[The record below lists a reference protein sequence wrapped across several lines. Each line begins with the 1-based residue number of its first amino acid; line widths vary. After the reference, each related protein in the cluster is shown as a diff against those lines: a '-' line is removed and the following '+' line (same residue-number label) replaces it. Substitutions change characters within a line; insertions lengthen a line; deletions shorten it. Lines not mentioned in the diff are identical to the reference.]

1 MNAVDAITTTELS
14 KAAALFGTMKQ
25 LRIQLKSADEA
36 TLDRAFE
43 QHVQSVLEK
52 LDQRLPSLIQQNQ
65 EHSLSDSQ
73 TRQLLAVE
81 VIMARHGLYDAAF
94 QQVVM
99 LCQTS
104 KQHFILLINLAQGAR
119 LMNIFQS
126 CYFFVH
132 QLRQG
137 LVTVCESCA
146 ACTRACSPSC
156 STASARWPT
165 TI

>member
-14 KAAALFGTMKQ
+14 RAAALFGTMKQ

-43 QHVQSVLEK
+43 QHVQTVLEK
-52 LDQRLPSLIQQNQ
+52 LDERLPSLVQQNE

-104 KQHFILLINLAQGAR
+104 KSLNDHAIVILTLISFR
-119 LMNIFQS
+119 TSMQS
-126 CYFFVH
+126 PLV
-132 QLRQG
+132 
-137 LVTVCESCA
+137 LVTVFVSCA
-146 ACTRACSPSC
+146 TCIPVCSRSC
-156 STASARWPT
+156 STASAKLPT
-165 TI
+165 TM

>member
-14 KAAALFGTMKQ
+14 RAAALFGTMKQ

-43 QHVQSVLEK
+43 QHVQTVLEK
-52 LDQRLPSLIQQNQ
+52 LDERLPSLVQQNE

-104 KQHFILLINLAQGAR
+104 KNFTLHRNYDLVLNAFHFAFRIS
-119 LMNIFQS
+119 QS
-126 CYFFVH
+126 P
-132 QLRQG
+132 
-137 LVTVCESCA
+137 LVLETASVSCA
-146 ACTRACSPSC
+146 MCTRVCSRSC
-156 STASARWPT
+156 STASVKSPT
-165 TI
+165 TM

>member
-1 MNAVDAITTTELS
+1 MNAVDAITATELS
-14 KAAALFGTMKQ
+14 RAAALFGTMKQ

-52 LDQRLPSLIQQNQ
+52 LDERLPSLVRQNE
-65 EHSLSDSQ
+65 EHSLSDNQ

-104 KQHFILLINLAQGAR
+104 KHKI
-119 LMNIFQS
+119 
-126 CYFFVH
+126 
-132 QLRQG
+132 
-137 LVTVCESCA
+137 
-146 ACTRACSPSC
+146 
-156 STASARWPT
+156 
-165 TI
+165 

>member
-14 KAAALFGTMKQ
+14 RAAALFGTMKQ

-43 QHVQSVLEK
+43 QHVQTVLEK
-52 LDQRLPSLIQQNQ
+52 LDERLPALVQQNE

-104 KQHFILLINLAQGAR
+104 KSLHVHTVVIPTVILFLCAFL
-119 LMNIFQS
+119 QS
-126 CYFFVH
+126 P
-132 QLRQG
+132 LD
-137 LVTVCESCA
+137 LVTVFVSCA
-146 ACTRACSPSC
+146 TCIPVCSRSC
-156 STASARWPT
+156 STASAKLPT
-165 TI
+165 TM

>member
-14 KAAALFGTMKQ
+14 RAAALFGTMKQ

-36 TLDRAFE
+36 TLDRNFE

-52 LDQRLPSLIQQNQ
+52 LDQRLPSLIEQNQ
-65 EHSLSDSQ
+65 DHSLSDNQ

-104 KQHFILLINLAQGAR
+104 KFVIINMCEFIL
-119 LMNIFQS
+119 F
-126 CYFFVH
+126 
-132 QLRQG
+132 
-137 LVTVCESCA
+137 
-146 ACTRACSPSC
+146 
-156 STASARWPT
+156 
-165 TI
+165 